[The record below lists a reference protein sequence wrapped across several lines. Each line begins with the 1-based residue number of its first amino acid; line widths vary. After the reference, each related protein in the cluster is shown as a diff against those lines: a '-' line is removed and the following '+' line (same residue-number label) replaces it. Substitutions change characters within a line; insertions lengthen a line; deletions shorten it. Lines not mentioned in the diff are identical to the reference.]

1 MEITFTD
8 VGPVKVVRLD
18 GMIDTVTAADV
29 EAALTGLLSDGVNN
43 MVLNFE
49 KLTYIN
55 SIGLRVILVVAKQLK
70 RVEGQLQICSL
81 TDPVQEVF
89 DITGFS
95 GILNVVETE
104 DQALAAF

>member
-8 VGPVKVVRLD
+8 VGQVKVVRLD

-81 TDPVQEVF
+81 TDPVREVF